1 MGTKTSNSRRE
12 FLRNAGL
19 GAAALGASACGERGQ
34 RPSEAGP
41 PVLHRSA
48 VREAWST
55 DVLVVGGGPAGIGAA
70 IGAARQGVEVLV
82 IENHG
87 FFGGVGAWALGM
99 PINQV
104 RPKGKP
110 RSAVHELLVS
120 KVQSYGP
127 RAVTMGD
134 HQLWCNV
141 DYLKAAVADAF
152 EEAGVKYYLHVRAV
166 DAVVEGNRITGV
178 VAGAKSGLV
187 LIKAKV
193 VIDCTGDADVAQYAG
208 AETFKETG
216 KLSPMTLL
224 LKVTNVD
231 PVRAKKVKLGEVAN
245 KARTKYPLIPK
256 SWNFEENDPSS
267 NSFYINHSCTRD
279 FENFDGSDPLSFTRA
294 EVFARRQALQM
305 TEAMREFG
313 GPDLASLELIGT
325 SPQICVR
332 ETRRVKGV
340 YVLTEEDAV
349 QGRTFDDVVA
359 WRSGFLDVGFVKF
372 TDMKIHDVPYRA
384 ILPEKLDGLLVGG
397 RCISATHDAASAGKS
412 MGNCM
417 ATGHAASV
425 AASLCVKKKIL
436 PREVE
441 VKALQ
446 DALRAE
452 GVDFTMGGQDQKG
465 LVSKG

>member
-1 MGTKTSNSRRE
+1 
-12 FLRNAGL
+12 
-19 GAAALGASACGERGQ
+19 
-34 RPSEAGP
+34 
-41 PVLHRSA
+41 
-48 VREAWST
+48 
-55 DVLVVGGGPAGIGAA
+55 VLVVGGGPAGIGAA

-120 KVQSYGP
+120 KVQAYGP

-208 AETFKETG
+208 AETLKETG

-256 SWNFEENDPSS
+256 SWNFEENDPVWSK
-267 NSFYINHSCTRD
+267 NSADHKQLQQLVFPISTISLLPTLDSRVPIPDADTLSTEHQEILLHRL
-279 FENFDGSDPLSFTRA
+279 GLKLPL
-294 EVFARRQALQM
+294 
-305 TEAMREFG
+305 
-313 GPDLASLELIGT
+313 
-325 SPQICVR
+325 
-332 ETRRVKGV
+332 
-340 YVLTEEDAV
+340 
-349 QGRTFDDVVA
+349 
-359 WRSGFLDVGFVKF
+359 
-372 TDMKIHDVPYRA
+372 
-384 ILPEKLDGLLVGG
+384 
-397 RCISATHDAASAGKS
+397 AGKI
-412 MGNCM
+412 
-417 ATGHAASV
+417 TR
-425 AASLCVKKKIL
+425 L
-436 PREVE
+436 
-441 VKALQ
+441 
-446 DALRAE
+446 
-452 GVDFTMGGQDQKG
+452 
-465 LVSKG
+465 